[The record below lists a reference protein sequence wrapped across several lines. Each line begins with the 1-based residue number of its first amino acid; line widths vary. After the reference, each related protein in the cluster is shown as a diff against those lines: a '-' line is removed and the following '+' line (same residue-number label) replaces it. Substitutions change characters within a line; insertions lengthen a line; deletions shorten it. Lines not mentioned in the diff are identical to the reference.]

1 MINKFVTEEEYNKIV
16 DIQEKKFSG
25 SVYYQVN
32 KTEKR
37 IKECINLIFDEIPRL
52 KKVVDSEFE
61 NKLMALINPYTR
73 NLVKADL
80 VEIKGV

>member
-16 DIQEKKFSG
+16 DIQEKKFPG

-32 KTEKR
+32 KTKKR

-52 KKVVDSEFE
+52 KK
-61 NKLMALINPYTR
+61 
-73 NLVKADL
+73 
-80 VEIKGV
+80 